1 MEEEIIKTSLDILLP
16 VIESAMVLGGDYAK
30 KSGRDTL
37 TGTDLEYALKFCARH
52 VTGRH
57 IGTLFPE
64 LQQDS
69 DSEGS
74 EQSNAESVDSDD
86 EGTVASQLEQEE
98 PPFTRYTGDDETLKK
113 VNECYDTWND
123 WVPINPTEQMLKK
136 SIDSRQWT

>member
-16 VIESAMVLGGDYAK
+16 VLESAMVLGGDYAK

-64 LQQDS
+64 IQQDS

-74 EQSNAESVDSDD
+74 ESEGTESDD
-86 EGTVASQLEQEE
+86 EEQEE
-98 PPFTRYTGDDETLKK
+98 PPFTRYTGDDETLNK

-123 WVPINPTEQMLKK
+123 WVPINLTEQMLKK

>member
-1 MEEEIIKTSLDILLP
+1 MEEEIIKTSVDILLP
-16 VIESAMVLGGDYAK
+16 VLESAIALGGNYAK
-30 KSGRDTL
+30 KSGRDIL

-64 LQQDS
+64 IQQDS

-74 EQSNAESVDSDD
+74 ESECTESDD